1 MAQNI
6 IPQPVDQLKVLSEEP
21 PEEAEAPIQQT
32 PIAAKIPDVM
42 WNPIVKDLTTFVRDE
57 IFRAL
62 SERADFERKLARWK
76 LVYDTPIPEGP
87 KTFPFFGAS
96 NLTLPVVKEAVNTLV
111 AQLVQATL
119 TARPRWVL
127 QDLAEEWEPFI
138 DEIETFLDIAS
149 DRDMDIDSTAVPWI
163 IEAAKYGTSILE
175 VGYEVIEKEFF
186 QITADGTSVYPKTQ
200 VKHDGPITYNMSLDD
215 FLIRFGESSID
226 RARWCGK
233 RLRLNETDIL
243 DQENNGRF
251 EKGTWQKLKKFKP
264 AAAAGRDVPDPQRL
278 QEEIEDTEPI
288 ERMEHVF
295 YEIWMT
301 YNLNPNPS
309 NGAKPRMTEIVVY
322 YSEKLQKIVGRQFH
336 PYWHGKRPFIKLGYF
351 PVENRFYDQGLCE
364 MLEQVQ
370 EAISA
375 RYNQRSDN
383 ITLASLKIFLKR
395 KGVRALQ
402 PGDPLYSG
410 KILEVLDVHNDIR
423 EMKVS
428 DIYPSTV
435 QEEILLRDYGDRLAG
450 TNEAISGAA
459 QPVTRTTASAQL
471 ALLQEQA
478 KRIDLT
484 VRSIR
489 KGLNEVGAQGIDL
502 YFQFGVN
509 GKGIAWMGQRGKT
522 VEAVFRLPQRVVELG
537 LAVRVQVPT
546 SLQNRQVKREN
557 SIAMFNLLTNLYQ
570 NMLPLAQGLAPEA
583 LPDVVRAM
591 VGGAQKFLGDV
602 LETFDVSDPEEALAG
617 LTVLE
622 RLLPR
627 AEDMGGLEAFA
638 RGVESAEI
646 LEKLSGLES
655 LLREAETL
663 RGRDSGVP
671 ELSGEP
677 PRLPPPTGGAGELA
691 PGVLFGGEPA
701 RS

>member
-1 MAQNI
+1 MPGDI
-6 IPQPVDQLKVLSEEP
+6 IPTPVDELKVLKEEP
-21 PEEAEAPIQQT
+21 DGEAEAPQEET
-32 PIAAKIPDVM
+32 PIAAKIPSVIWDPIENDVC
-42 WNPIVKDLTTFVRDE
+42 NFVRDE
-57 IFRAL
+57 IWRAL
-62 SERADFERKLARWK
+62 NERSDFERKLARWK
-76 LVYDTPIPEGP
+76 LVYDVPMPEGP

-96 NLTLPVVKEAVNTLV
+96 NLTLPVVKEAVNTLT

-149 DRDMDIDSTAVPWI
+149 ERDLKIDKTAVPWI
-163 IEAAKYGTSILE
+163 IEAAQLGTSILE
-175 VGYEVIEKEFF
+175 VGYEAIEKEYF
-186 QITADGTSVYPKTQ
+186 QITSDGTSVFPKSL
-200 VKHDGPITYNMSLDD
+200 VMHDGPITYNMTLED
-215 FLIRFGESSID
+215 FIIRFGESDIQK
-226 RARWCGK
+226 ARWCAK
-233 RLRLNETDIL
+233 RLRLNETDII
-243 DQENNGRF
+243 DQERSGRF
-251 EKGTWQKLKKFKP
+251 EKGTWDRLKDLKP
-264 AAAAGRDVPDPQRL
+264 ADDSRIPDSKKL
-278 QEEIEDTEPI
+278 AEEIEETEPHFR
-288 ERMEHVF
+288 EEFVF
-295 YEIWMT
+295 YEVWMT
-301 YNLNPNPS
+301 YNL
-309 NGAKPRMTEIVVY
+309 KPRTNGEAPKMTEIVVY
-322 YSEKLQKIVGRQFH
+322 YNEKLQKIVGRQFH

-351 PVENRFYDQGLCE
+351 PVPGRFYDQGLCE
-364 MLEQVQ
+364 MLEQIQ
-370 EAISA
+370 EAISS

-423 EMKVS
+423 EMRIS
-428 DIYPSTV
+428 EIYPSTV
-435 QEEILLRDYGDRLAG
+435 NEELMLRDYGERLSG
-450 TNEAISGAA
+450 TNEVTAGSA
-459 QPVTRTTASAQL
+459 QPVSRTTASAQL

-484 VRSIR
+484 VRGIR
-489 KGLNEVGAQGIDL
+489 SGLNEVGSQAIDL

-509 GKGIAWMGQRGKT
+509 GKGVAWMGKRGRT
-522 VEAVFRLPQRVVELG
+522 VESVFRLPRRVVELG
-537 LAVRVQVPT
+537 LAVKVQVPT

-570 NMLPLAQGLAPEA
+570 QMLPLAQGLAPDA
-583 LPDVVRAM
+583 LPEVVRAM
-591 VGGAQKFLGDV
+591 VGGAQKFMGDV

-646 LEKLSGLES
+646 LEKLSGLEG
-655 LLREAETL
+655 LLREAEAL
-663 RGRDSGVP
+663 RSRDTGALES
-671 ELSGEP
+671 SGEP
-677 PRLPPPTGGAGELA
+677 PRLPPQTGGTPEL
-691 PGVLFGGEPA
+691 GSDLLLGGEPVGG
-701 RS
+701 